1 MFMQNILLIVQDK
14 KRGIAGS
21 VGGFF
26 VLCHRRNSQVKRVVI
41 KYCVQKDFTP
51 F

>member
-21 VGGFF
+21 VGGF
-26 VLCHRRNSQVKRVVI
+26 LSCAIGGIAK
-41 KYCVQKDFTP
+41 
-51 F
+51 